1 MISMIRRYGRLQAKS
16 ALLSVA
22 VMGCC
27 MMPSLQAQ
35 GPYPTGCYT
44 FPNYSQCHP
53 TQGGSCSHYLNNVTP
68 VGLGAYYGWTTTTC
82 CGTYIWTPQ
91 FYEGACEFAEL
102 WDPAAVKQLLALSK
116 DSQVMIPS
124 CDGFIRR
131 APSLTTTPIEPS
143 PMSPEPTFGTEK
155 ISFDLDSP
163 TRQR

>member
-53 TQGGSCSHYLNNVTP
+53 TPRRILQPLSEQCHSRR
-68 VGLGAYYGWTTTTC
+68 VGFL
-82 CGTYIWTPQ
+82 
-91 FYEGACEFAEL
+91 L
-102 WDPAAVKQLLALSK
+102 WLDDNDVLRHLY
-116 DSQVMIPS
+116 
-124 CDGFIRR
+124 
-131 APSLTTTPIEPS
+131 
-143 PMSPEPTFGTEK
+143 
-155 ISFDLDSP
+155 LDSP
-163 TRQR
+163 VLRGGM